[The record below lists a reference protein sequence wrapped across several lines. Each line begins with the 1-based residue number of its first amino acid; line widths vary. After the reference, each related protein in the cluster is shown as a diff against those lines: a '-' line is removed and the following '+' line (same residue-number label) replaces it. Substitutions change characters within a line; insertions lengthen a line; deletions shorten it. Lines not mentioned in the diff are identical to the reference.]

1 MPRVDQ
7 ATTQR
12 DNNFNL
18 IRMVAAGSVLVSHA
32 YPLALGPGSP
42 EPLDRILGMDVGTLA
57 VISFFVI
64 SGYFIS
70 QSFHR
75 GIIEFAV
82 ARILRIYPG
91 LVMVLLLT
99 VFAIGP
105 IFTKL
110 DIGAY
115 FSDRETFLYM
125 PRNLSLG
132 ALRYDLPGVF
142 EDNPYPRAINGSLW
156 TLFYEVACY
165 AMVAV
170 VGILGLT
177 ASGRRFVGFLT
188 TYALFYA
195 AVLLLD
201 LRHHVLDHATI
212 LRNAHQLTL
221 PFVIGMAF
229 FQFRRRLPL
238 RLPVLGLAIAAAIL
252 SYDKPWF
259 HQVFVLAWS
268 YGLFYLG
275 FLRCEPILYYNM
287 LGDYS
292 YGVYIFAFPIEQMVA
307 ALCKGCAPLAL
318 MALSFPF
325 TLLLAVL
332 SWHFIEEPALSQK
345 SAVSGWLR
353 RVAVSG
359 QPAPR

>member
-110 DIGAY
+110 DISAY
-115 FSDRETFLYM
+115 FSGRETFLYM

-132 ALRYDLPGVF
+132 ALQYDLPGVF

-188 TYALFYA
+188 T
-195 AVLLLD
+195 
-201 LRHHVLDHATI
+201 
-212 LRNAHQLTL
+212 NAHQLTL

-292 YGVYIFAFPIEQMVA
+292 YGIYIFAFPIEQMVA

-318 MALSFPF
+318 MALSVPF